1 MNFEKRQDKR
11 RWSNLVLISLA
22 TVLSLSVW
30 FSTNAIAPVLEVER
44 GFTGSDIA
52 WLTIAVQL
60 GFVVG
65 TLLIAFTN
73 LADLMNTRTLF
84 AISAVLSGVSNV
96 ALRFAPGGIF
106 SALILRVLCGMFLG
120 GVYPPGMKIVSGWFR
135 SGRGIAIGTMVG
147 ALTVGSGSPH
157 LFKSVFVS
165 EWELTLYISSILA
178 VLAGVIA
185 YFLVK
190 DGPFDVPASR
200 FNPRYFLTAMRARST
215 RMVLFG
221 YLGHQWELYA
231 MWSSIPVFLLGV
243 FGSKSV
249 IGDSLEL
256 SSLITFAVFI
266 FGGVACVGAGII
278 AERIGRTATTSI
290 MMAISGGS
298 ALFIGFLPM
307 ELGLL
312 ISIVALVW
320 GVSVIADSAQFST
333 ALTELSEDTYRGT
346 ALTFQTGIGFLVT
359 IPPIW
364 LTPMIADVWGWGPA
378 FAILGVGP
386 IFGITAM
393 LKLRAMPESLAC
405 AMGRR

>member
-1 MNFEKRQDKR
+1 
-11 RWSNLVLISLA
+11 
-22 TVLSLSVW
+22 
-30 FSTNAIAPVLEVER
+30 
-44 GFTGSDIA
+44 
-52 WLTIAVQL
+52 
-60 GFVVG
+60 
-65 TLLIAFTN
+65 
-73 LADLMNTRTLF
+73 
-84 AISAVLSGVSNV
+84 
-96 ALRFAPGGIF
+96 
-106 SALILRVLCGMFLG
+106 
-120 GVYPPGMKIVSGWFR
+120 
-135 SGRGIAIGTMVG
+135 
-147 ALTVGSGSPH
+147 
-157 LFKSVFVS
+157 
-165 EWELTLYISSILA
+165 
-178 VLAGVIA
+178 
-185 YFLVK
+185 
-190 DGPFDVPASR
+190 
-200 FNPRYFLTAMRARST
+200 
-215 RMVLFG
+215 
-221 YLGHQWELYA
+221 